1 MHVLYLTDRLS
12 HRGGAQHHLLDVI
25 EAMAAHHTVTVA
37 AASKDADVALPPSVS
52 FHKVGGLRSSNKSL
66 EALDALMQSVDI
78 VHLQN
83 VMRPEAIERATEK
96 PTVVTIQD
104 HRSFC
109 PGPGRTLTDGTACNQ
124 PMSDSLCTPCV
135 PDPDRREQLLNAT
148 HATQT
153 ALRKAEHF
161 VVLSS
166 YMAREVDA
174 VGLAPATVIP
184 PPVKPNPH
192 TITAGHGFLMAG
204 RMVHL
209 KGPDLGYR
217 AWQEADIDH
226 PLRIAGL
233 GSALGNMTDAHQLGW
248 LDRDSLRSEMA
259 SARAVLFPG
268 RWQEPFGIVGAE
280 ALAMG
285 TPVIATPVGGMADW
299 CGPGTIA
306 VESQTEMAEAIR
318 LLANNPSHAASLGT
332 QGRNRINALCNPD
345 RVHQKLTS
353 VYTRLADQ

>member
-25 EAMAAHHTVTVA
+25 EAMASDHTVTVA

-52 FHKVGGLRSSNKSL
+52 FHKVGGLRSKNKSL
-66 EALDALMQSVDI
+66 DALSPLMESADI

-83 VMRPEAIERATEK
+83 VMRPEAIEQATAK

-109 PGPGRTLTDGTACNQ
+109 PGPGRTLTDGTVCNQ
-124 PMSDSLCTPCV
+124 QMSDSSCTPCI
-135 PDPDRREQLLNAT
+135 PDPDRRGQLLNAT
-148 HATQT
+148 EATQT
-153 ALRKAEHF
+153 ALHSAAHF
-161 VVLSS
+161 IVLST
-166 YMAREVDA
+166 YMAAEIDA
-174 VGLAPATVIP
+174 IGLAPATVIP
-184 PPVKPNPH
+184 PPVRPSTR
-192 TITAGHGFLMAG
+192 TISAGHGFLMAG

-209 KGPDLGYR
+209 KGPDLGYQ
-217 AWQEADIDH
+217 AWQEADTGH

-233 GSALGNMTDAHQLGW
+233 GNALGNLDDAHQLGW
-248 LDRDSLRSEMA
+248 LDRESLRSEMA
-259 SARAVLFPG
+259 AARAVLFPG

-306 VESQTEMAEAIR
+306 VQSQTEMAEAIR
-318 LLANNPSHAASLGT
+318 QLATTPSHATSLGT
-332 QGRNRINALCNPD
+332 DGRKHINGLCNPD
-345 RVHQKLTS
+345 RVHQKLS
-353 VYTRLADQ
+353 AVYMLLANQ